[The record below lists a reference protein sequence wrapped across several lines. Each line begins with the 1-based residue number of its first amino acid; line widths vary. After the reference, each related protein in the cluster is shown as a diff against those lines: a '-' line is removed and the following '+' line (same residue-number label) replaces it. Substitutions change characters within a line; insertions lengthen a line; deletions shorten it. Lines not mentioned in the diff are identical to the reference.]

1 MATIDIRDIE
11 SLERFA
17 GQLQAFNQD
26 LTQIMSKIEG
36 QLQNLG
42 DSWRDEQYARFVE
55 TWRAASN
62 PMRKY
67 LGDSPGY
74 VRYLKTKA
82 AKLRDAQRY

>member
-1 MATIDIRDIE
+1 MAAIDVRDIE
-11 SLERFA
+11 ALERFA
-17 GQLQAFNQD
+17 GQLQGFNQE
-26 LTQIMSKIEG
+26 LTEIMSKIEG

-42 DSWRDEQYARFVE
+42 DSWRDEQFAKFVD

-62 PMRKY
+62 PMRRY

-82 AKLRDAQRY
+82 AKLRDAHRY